1 MKEAVKV
8 AKMVDEM
15 HVYGWPISSKVA
27 AYGWNG
33 RRSTNVSRQNG
44 ENLAKKG
51 RGDRTIKEGNRGD
64 LKGENTGFRSFV
76 KVVTGHRSKFKDT
89 EKELMKSPTAN
100 LKSLPNMER
109 HEITVDPPTLP
120 NHMLRRGLLVNHNRV
135 KHKGGLVL
143 GSRLDLCSSDKDKA
157 AWSPKIKVRP
167 SFSSYRNAK
176 LVLDKVRVEPCF
188 EESESSD
195 FSSDFLQ
202 ENGPFFKP
210 KNLQGECSKISNQH
224 NSGLLHSKYGGLHSL
239 PEIQL
244 VVQLDGSQGESEN
257 CGEALERSSRPINLF

>member
-15 HVYGWPISSKVA
+15 HVYGLPISSKVA

-89 EKELMKSPTAN
+89 EKEL
-100 LKSLPNMER
+100 
-109 HEITVDPPTLP
+109 
-120 NHMLRRGLLVNHNRV
+120 
-135 KHKGGLVL
+135 
-143 GSRLDLCSSDKDKA
+143 
-157 AWSPKIKVRP
+157 
-167 SFSSYRNAK
+167 
-176 LVLDKVRVEPCF
+176 
-188 EESESSD
+188 
-195 FSSDFLQ
+195 

-210 KNLQGECSKISNQH
+210 KNLQGERSKISNQH
-224 NSGLLHSKYGGLHSL
+224 NSGSHSL

-244 VVQLDGSQGESEN
+244 VVQLYGSKGDSEN
-257 CGEALERSSRPINLF
+257 CGEALERSSGPGCSTSQNLWPN

>member
-89 EKELMKSPTAN
+89 EKELVRGQASEKEWSAKKSVGFQ
-100 LKSLPNMER
+100 KFPN
-109 HEITVDPPTLP
+109 
-120 NHMLRRGLLVNHNRV
+120 
-135 KHKGGLVL
+135 
-143 GSRLDLCSSDKDKA
+143 KDKA